1 LAHDKAAQGIEAEF
15 AKRSEANWSG
25 KPDREAGAPKN
36 RKVKPD
42 IKPNSALSRVCQPPF
57 SDLKARSKETLS

>member
-25 KPDREAGAPKN
+25 KPDRVAGAPKN
-36 RKVKPD
+36 KKGKQD
-42 IKPNSALSRVCQPPF
+42 FKPNTETSRVCQTPL
-57 SDLKARSKETLS
+57 SDPKARSKRTLS

>member
-36 RKVKPD
+36 QNGKPD
-42 IKPNSALSRVCQPPF
+42 IKPNTALSRVCQKPF
-57 SDLKARSKETLS
+57 SDQRRGVK